1 MDNKEPNFQMSFAF
15 IDRQID
21 GNIIQQ
27 RMLDGYINATALCKA
42 AGKRMYDYL
51 RLENTKAFIFALE
64 SKTGIP
70 ASALIQAVKGGNV
83 ELQGTW
89 VHPYVA
95 GNLAQWADANIAAD
109 VSIWIAEWMSSG
121 IKPQTSMP
129 YHLKRY
135 LLNRGKI
142 PVGYFSVFNEIVYS
156 LIAPL
161 EDIGYTL
168 PDNLVPDIS
177 EAKIFCNW
185 LRKEKVLNQKN
196 FQLTRIHIQMVE
208 KYPMLDYI
216 PIAY

>member
-89 VHPYVA
+89 VHPYVC
-95 GNLAQWADANIAAD
+95 LLYTSPSPRDL
-109 VSIWIAEWMSSG
+109 STSRMPSS
-121 IKPQTSMP
+121 
-129 YHLKRY
+129 
-135 LLNRGKI
+135 
-142 PVGYFSVFNEIVYS
+142 
-156 LIAPL
+156 A
-161 EDIGYTL
+161 
-168 PDNLVPDIS
+168 
-177 EAKIFCNW
+177 
-185 LRKEKVLNQKN
+185 
-196 FQLTRIHIQMVE
+196 
-208 KYPMLDYI
+208 
-216 PIAY
+216 